1 MHMYKKVSEHM
12 PRPDSDPLTS
22 VQGKHCPGTTG
33 MVCSSVPFSGLVFRK
48 HCNRIVQGHVMHM

>member
-12 PRPDSDPLTS
+12 PRPGSDPLTS

-33 MVCSSVPFSGLVFRK
+33 MVCSSVPF
-48 HCNRIVQGHVMHM
+48 